1 VQKLDALP
9 VDDRAMQIDSTTE
22 LDTLDERSDEER
34 KIASWRFE
42 QLLLLGLSE
51 AEGRLL
57 ADGGCDLSLVRRLV
71 GRGCPPT
78 LAFRI
83 AL

>member
-1 VQKLDALP
+1 MQIDFTSELDAL
-9 VDDRAMQIDSTTE
+9 
-22 LDTLDERSDEER
+22 DERCEEER
-34 KIASWRFE
+34 RIARWRFE

-51 AEGRLL
+51 AECQLL

-71 GRGCPPT
+71 GAGCPPA

>member
-1 VQKLDALP
+1 
-9 VDDRAMQIDSTTE
+9 MQIDSTSE
-22 LDTLDERSDEER
+22 LETLDERSPEEQ

-51 AEGRLL
+51 AECRLL

-71 GRGCPPT
+71 GCGCPPA